1 MQIIGTVTHVEIEG
15 GFWGILGDDG
25 IPYQPADAL
34 TEDFQKEGLRVKAS
48 TQPSSK
54 MSVYMWGR
62 MVEITSIELL

>member
-25 IPYQPADAL
+25 VPYQLVDSLA
-34 TEDFQKEGLRVKAS
+34 ESYQKEGLRVKA
-48 TQPSSK
+48 TAKPSSK

-62 MVEITSIELL
+62 MVEITSVELL